1 MSKNMSKQNL
11 RELPSVDEVLR
22 SDNLQKCVA
31 LYSKNLVTE
40 IVRDILKKMRSEI
53 IENHIIDISVENIGL
68 LVKNYFKNMLKPS
81 LKKIVNASGVVLHT
95 NLGRAI
101 LCDEAS

>member
-1 MSKNMSKQNL
+1 MSKNKSKQNL

-40 IVRDILKKMRSEI
+40 IVRDILKKMRAEI
-53 IENHIIDISVENIGL
+53 IKNHIIDTIYYNCYL
-68 LVKNYFKNMLKPS
+68 N
-81 LKKIVNASGVVLHT
+81 T
-95 NLGRAI
+95 T
-101 LCDEAS
+101 